1 MSADEK
7 PTVEIAAPP
16 PWAIELTKRVT
27 SGFVEMKADISIVA
41 NDVSI
46 TKDRL
51 GVVEGRILVLEDA
64 KKITSM
70 RVREASNADL
80 THEAQLAQERA
91 AREELAVKA
100 EELAAKVDALAHT
113 NETQLAILGRLD
125 AVTRN
130 PLVKTLGA
138 MLATAVITWLATH
151 GVQVPR

>member
-64 KKITSM
+64 RKVTSM
-70 RVREASNADL
+70 RVGAASDVDL
-80 THEAQLAQERA
+80 AHEAQLAQERA
-91 AREELAVKA
+91 AREELAVKVKSIDEKQDA
-100 EELAAKVDALAHT
+100 QTAA
-113 NETQLAILGRLD
+113 
-125 AVTRN
+125 
-130 PLVKTLGA
+130 LVSIASDVGKF
-138 MLATAVITWLATH
+138 LATPRVKVAGGIIFGLFLKYLADH
-151 GVQVPR
+151 FGVHL